1 MTTTTST
8 YTRTVSQRRGVTRRP
23 RQAAGGAWRLAHRP
37 ESAGEARRITR
48 VLLTRWGVPQAAAD
62 SVLLTVSE
70 LVTNAVEHAQPP
82 LNLSLNRDAD
92 TRRVHI
98 EVSDGGP
105 ADREG
110 DWAAG
115 GTPDEHG
122 RGLDIIDHITAAHG
136 EHDHPGHAVHWADV
150 NATA

>member
-1 MTTTTST
+1 MVV
-8 YTRTVSQRRGVTRRP
+8 TVKVPHHFQFVRP
-23 RQAAGGAWRLAHRP
+23 ALAAG
-37 ESAGEARRITR
+37 
-48 VLLTRWGVPQAAAD
+48 
-62 SVLLTVSE
+62 
-70 LVTNAVEHAQPP
+70 
-82 LNLSLNRDAD
+82 D

-115 GTPDEHG
+115 GTPDGHG
-122 RGLDIIDHITAAHG
+122 RELDIIDHITDAHG

-150 NATA
+150 DAMARPRRCLP